1 MKHRRL
7 LAGGLIAVAIA
18 IAALVGFVF
27 MTNRSGNITGVSQ
40 SSAKA
45 INAVGV
51 DGRTL
56 GLADF
61 AGKPVVIG
69 FVLDYCTT
77 CVPTMRTLEQLADQG
92 VATLA
97 LNVGAPPGTDAT
109 DAARRLKQFARGLDV
124 TSPTMAA
131 DAGQRTA
138 KRYNIRVLETFVI
151 LDGSGREIGRGT
163 QLDAAAIEATLAK
176 T

>member
-1 MKHRRL
+1 M
-7 LAGGLIAVAIA
+7 LIAVAIA
-18 IAALVGFVF
+18 IAALVGFVV
-27 MTNRSGNITGVSQ
+27 MTNRSGNITTVSP
-40 SSAKA
+40 SSAKP
-45 INAVGV
+45 IDAVAV

-56 GLADF
+56 GLAEF
-61 AGKPVVIG
+61 AGKPLVVG
-69 FVLDYCTT
+69 FVLDYCAT
-77 CVPTMRTLEQLADQG
+77 CVATMKTLETLSGRG

-109 DAARRLKQFARGLDV
+109 EAARRLQQFARGLNV

-138 KRYNIRVLETFVI
+138 KRYNVKVLETFVI
-151 LDGSGREIGRGT
+151 LNKNGREIGRGT
-163 QLDAAAIEATLAK
+163 QLDAAAIEATLAR